1 MPEGQA
7 TGQAVG
13 AAFGQGPADDPF
25 LQYLDT
31 EDKAKDTL
39 LDTKTIKGV
48 TYKAY
53 KRADGSLYVVNTDSG
68 AVLEG
73 SFADNG
79 LGGTGAGAGG
89 TAAKP
94 PKDIVYKGDKAYRE
108 AANGALT
115 RTPEFDLEPSKP
127 ASTAIRSEAVSRIA
141 GQRPSTTIAPGPEDI
156 TLGRESRP
164 GISREQF
171 LSAADTPG
179 VQAGELLGSAPSYL
193 FNAERQGLP
202 QGLDL
207 PVTAGGVLELQPGTP
222 SGLTPLPGELAPAA
236 AQFGGAVGDVNL
248 GLGFDPGISQMAG
261 IQPTGSALTDVLVAL
276 RTLADRSRMMNDP
289 VTADWAKSLGTSPE
303 AAAQARMER
312 SSPQWLAGMANP
324 ANPQTNL
331 APVLVNGQWMQPAG
345 GSSYIAAPTSSFNSS
360 RSPEGV
366 SVRPIGR
373 GGADLDEALGLQA
386 AGDFFQSLTP
396 EQSAGLFGG
405 NPLATP
411 AQSIPVTQIQNPTV
425 DKNRFG
431 SIQAAGGFS
440 GVVNQPTNLT
450 VGEGGQ
456 PEMVNVQPMGSGGM
470 LGSANQGMQQR
481 MPDWMSV
488 AQGLVSRLLTDSRGR
503 RKRPTGV
510 MEMAGSYL

>member
-1 MPEGQA
+1 MSRLNEYNPDFGIVFDEVDDLINDITEGGGGGSTIVQDDPNIYIYTDTNGDVVAVNRA
-7 TGQAVG
+7 TGDEVWRVSK
-13 AAFGQGPADDPF
+13 AAK
-25 LQYLDT
+25 
-31 EDKAKDTL
+31 E
-39 LDTKTIKGV
+39 
-48 TYKAY
+48 
-53 KRADGSLYVVNTDSG
+53 
-68 AVLEG
+68 
-73 SFADNG
+73 
-79 LGGTGAGAGG
+79 AGG
-89 TAAKP
+89 AAKP
-94 PKDIVYKGDKAYRE
+94 QGSVTQQELADAGATFPRPGVAMLSGQEYRKNTDGTWSVSGT
-108 AANGALT
+108 AK
-115 RTPEFDLEPSKP
+115 PE
-127 ASTAIRSEAVSRIA
+127 STSVRSEAVSRIA
-141 GQRPSTTIAPGPEDI
+141 GQKPSTTIAPGPEDI
-156 TLGRESRP
+156 TLGRESRS

-193 FNAERQGLP
+193 FHAERQGLP

-488 AQGLVSRLLTDSRGR
+488 AQGLVSRLLADSRGR